1 MNALLMDAFQGCHG
15 LVPAVNSLQ
24 VVVFDLHFCLTGKA
38 ESAVFCSKSDQE

>member
-24 VVVFDLHFCLTGKA
+24 VVVFDLHFALP
-38 ESAVFCSKSDQE
+38 ERQEEI